1 MNTLPHIGIGAST
14 SLETPTLSLPPLSL
28 YIHVPWCV
36 RKCPYCD
43 FNSHEHDSGG
53 ALPEDDYIS
62 ALLDDLHHDL
72 KYVQKREIHSIFI
85 GGGTPSLLSAHAYD
99 RLLNGLQKSL
109 RFSSDIEITLEAN
122 PGTAEREK
130 FADYFSAGINR
141 LSLGI
146 QSFEAQ
152 QLKNLGRI
160 HDQHD
165 AERAIDFARN
175 AGFKRLNLDLMY
187 GLQEQP
193 PDAALADLRKA
204 ISFAPEHVS
213 WYQLTIEPN
222 TSFYKHTPPLPPE
235 DALIDMQDAGLALLQ
250 DSGLFRYEISAFARE
265 GEASRHNLNYWRFG
279 DYLGIGAGAH
289 AKLTEP
295 HKNRILRLRKRKQPA
310 HYLQAAKHS
319 LTLATSNLLVRYP
332 YIADA
337 SPIEAADLAVEFLL
351 NALRLREG
359 FTISQF
365 ESLTGLPFSRHTKQ
379 VESLQHQGLL
389 TVDGERISTTGRG
402 YQFLNSVLEA
412 FL

>member
-1 MNTLPHIGIGAST
+1 MNTLSHDTRRAS
-14 SLETPTLSLPPLSL
+14 SASEAPVLILPPLSL

-43 FNSHEHDSGG
+43 FNSHEHEGTAG
-53 ALPEDDYIS
+53 LPEDDYVT
-62 ALLDDLHHDL
+62 ALLDDLRHDL

-85 GGGTPSLLSAHAYD
+85 GGGTPSLLSANAYD
-99 RLLNGLQKSL
+99 RLLNDMQKMLS
-109 RFSSDIEITLEAN
+109 FSSDIEITLEAN

-130 FADYFSAGINR
+130 FADYFSVGINR

-146 QSFEAQ
+146 QSFDPQ

-160 HDQHD
+160 HDQFD
-165 AERAIDFARN
+165 AERAIDFARK

-187 GLQEQP
+187 GLQEQTP
-193 PDAALADLRKA
+193 EAALADLHKA
-204 ISFAPEHVS
+204 ISYAPEHLS

-222 TSFYKHTPPLPPE
+222 TAFFKHTPPLPPE
-235 DALIDMQDAGLALLQ
+235 DMLIDIQDAGLALLAG
-250 DSGLFRYEISAFARE
+250 SGLQRYEISAFARA

-295 HKNRILRLRKRKQPA
+295 HKNRILRLRKRKQPG

-319 LTLATSNLLVRYP
+319 LSQADSNLLVRYP
-332 YIADA
+332 YMADA
-337 SPIEAADLAVEFLL
+337 SPIDADDLPVEFFL

-389 TVDGERISTTGRG
+389 TTDGERITTTERG
-402 YQFLNSVLEA
+402 FQFLNSILEA

>member
-1 MNTLPHIGIGAST
+1 MSTLPSDDNSADST
-14 SLETPTLSLPPLSL
+14 SIAATLTLPPLSL

-43 FNSHEHDSGG
+43 FNSHEHEGAGG
-53 ALPEDDYIS
+53 LPEDDYIT
-62 ALLDDLHHDL
+62 ALLDDLRHDL
-72 KYVQKREIHSIFI
+72 KYVQNREIHSIFI
-85 GGGTPSLLSAHAYD
+85 GGGTPSLLSARAYD
-99 RLLNGLQKSL
+99 RLLNDLQKSL
-109 RFSSDIEITLEAN
+109 TFSHDIEITLEAN

-146 QSFEAQ
+146 QSFDPQ

-165 AERAIDFARN
+165 AERAIEYARS
-175 AGFKRLNLDLMY
+175 AGFERLNLDLMY
-187 GLQEQP
+187 GLQDQSPE
-193 PDAALADLRKA
+193 AAVADLRKA
-204 ISFAPEHVS
+204 ISFAPEHLS

-222 TSFYKHTPPLPPE
+222 TEFYKKTPPLPPE
-235 DALIDMQDAGLALLQ
+235 DALIEMQDAGLSLLH
-250 DSGLFRYEISAFARE
+250 DNGLMRYEISAFARA
-265 GEASRHNLNYWRFG
+265 GEESRHNLNYWRFG
-279 DYLGIGAGAH
+279 DYMGIGAGAH

-295 HKNRILRLRKRKQPA
+295 HKNRILRLRKRKQPG

-319 LTLATSNLLVRYP
+319 LSQADSNLLVRYP
-332 YIADA
+332 YMADA
-337 SPIEAADLAVEFLL
+337 SPIEAEDLPVEFLL

-359 FTISQF
+359 FTVSQF
-365 ESLTGLPFSRHTKQ
+365 ESLTGLPFSRHSKQ

-389 TVDGERISTTGRG
+389 TVDGERISTTERG
-402 YQFLNSVLEA
+402 YQFLNTVLEA

>member
-1 MNTLPHIGIGAST
+1 
-14 SLETPTLSLPPLSL
+14 
-28 YIHVPWCV
+28 
-36 RKCPYCD
+36 
-43 FNSHEHDSGG
+43 
-53 ALPEDDYIS
+53 
-62 ALLDDLHHDL
+62 
-72 KYVQKREIHSIFI
+72 
-85 GGGTPSLLSAHAYD
+85 
-99 RLLNGLQKSL
+99 
-109 RFSSDIEITLEAN
+109 FSSDIEITLEAN

-130 FADYFSAGINR
+130 FADYYSAGINR

-146 QSFEAQ
+146 QSFDPQ

-165 AERAIDFARN
+165 AERAIDYARK

-187 GLQEQP
+187 GLQEQT
-193 PDAALADLRKA
+193 PDAALADLHKA
-204 ISFAPEHVS
+204 IRYAPEHLS

-222 TSFYKHTPPLPPE
+222 TAFYKHTPPLPPE

-250 DSGLFRYEISAFARE
+250 EQGLQRYEISAFARE

-295 HKNRILRLRKRKQPA
+295 RKNRILRLRKRKQPT

-319 LTLATSNLLVRYP
+319 LSQASTNLLVRYP
-332 YIADA
+332 YMADA
-337 SPIEAADLAVEFLL
+337 SPIESQDLPVEFLL
-351 NALRLREG
+351 NALRLHEG

-365 ESLTGLPFSRHTKQ
+365 ESLTGLPFSGHLKQ

-389 TVDGERISTTGRG
+389 TIEGERITTTARG
-402 YQFLNSVLEA
+402 YQFLNTVLEA

>member
-1 MNTLPHIGIGAST
+1 VNTSPSDNNGGISASNALT
-14 SLETPTLSLPPLSL
+14 LPPLSL

-43 FNSHEHDSGG
+43 FNSHENEGG
-53 ALPEDDYIS
+53 SALPEDDYVT
-62 ALLDDLHHDL
+62 ALLDDLRHDL
-72 KYVQKREIHSIFI
+72 KYVQNREIHSIFV

-109 RFSSDIEITLEAN
+109 TFSSDIEITLEAN

-146 QSFEAQ
+146 QSFDPQ

-165 AERAIDFARN
+165 AERAIDFARK

-187 GLQEQP
+187 GLQEQTP
-193 PDAALADLRKA
+193 EAAVADLQKA
-204 ISFAPEHVS
+204 ISFAPEHLS

-222 TSFYKHTPPLPPE
+222 TEFYKKTPPLPPE
-235 DALIDMQDAGLALLQ
+235 DALIDMQDAGLALLR
-250 DSGLFRYEISAFARE
+250 DHGLMRYEISAFARA
-265 GEASRHNLNYWRFG
+265 GEESRHNLNYWRFG

-295 HKNRILRLRKRKQPA
+295 RKNRILRLRKRKQPG
-310 HYLQAAKHS
+310 HYLQAAKQS
-319 LTLATSNLLVRYP
+319 LSQADNNLLVRYP
-332 YIADA
+332 YMADA
-337 SPIEAADLAVEFLL
+337 SPIESEDLPVEFLL

-365 ESLTGLPFSRHTKQ
+365 EALTGLPFSRHLKQ

-389 TVDGERISTTGRG
+389 TVDGERISTTERG

>member
-1 MNTLPHIGIGAST
+1 MTTPPSSDPGASST
-14 SLETPTLSLPPLSL
+14 AGTPALTLPPLSL

-43 FNSHEHDSGG
+43 FNSHEHEGEGG
-53 ALPEDDYIS
+53 LPEDDYIN

-72 KYVQKREIHSIFI
+72 MYVQKRQIHSIFI
-85 GGGTPSLLSAHAYD
+85 GGGTPSLLSASAYD
-99 RLLNGLQKSL
+99 HLLNGLQKYL

-130 FADYFSAGINR
+130 FADYHAAGINR

-146 QSFEAQ
+146 QSFDAQ

-165 AERAIDFARN
+165 AERAIDFAHS

-187 GLQEQP
+187 GLQEQTP
-193 PDAALADLRKA
+193 AAAMADLHKA
-204 ISFAPEHVS
+204 ISFAPEHLS

-222 TSFYKHTPPLPPE
+222 TAFFKHTPPLPAE
-235 DALIDMQDAGLALLQ
+235 DALIDMQDAGLALLHQ
-250 DSGLFRYEISAFARE
+250 HGYQRYEISAFARH

-295 HKNRILRLRKRKQPA
+295 HKNRILRLRKRKQPG
-310 HYLQAAKHS
+310 HYLQAAKLS
-319 LTLATSNLLVRYP
+319 LTQADNNLLVRYP
-332 YIADA
+332 YMADA
-337 SPIEAADLAVEFLL
+337 SPIEADDLPVEFLL

-359 FTISQF
+359 FTVSQF

-389 TVDGERISTTGRG
+389 SVDGERITTTERG
-402 YQFLNSVLEA
+402 YQLLNSVLQA

>member
-1 MNTLPHIGIGAST
+1 MNTLSHNSRRTGSASEAPV
-14 SLETPTLSLPPLSL
+14 LILPPLSL

-43 FNSHEHDSGG
+43 FNSHEHEGTGG
-53 ALPEDDYIS
+53 LPEDDYVT
-62 ALLDDLHHDL
+62 ALLDDLRHDL

-85 GGGTPSLLSAHAYD
+85 GGGTPSLLSANAYD
-99 RLLNGLQKSL
+99 RLLNDMQKMLS
-109 RFSSDIEITLEAN
+109 FSSDIEITLEAN

-130 FADYFSAGINR
+130 FANYFSVGINR

-146 QSFEAQ
+146 QSFDAQ

-160 HDQHD
+160 HDQFD
-165 AERAIDFARN
+165 AERAIDFARK

-187 GLQEQP
+187 GLQEQTP
-193 PDAALADLRKA
+193 EAALADLHKA
-204 ISFAPEHVS
+204 ISYAPEHLS

-222 TSFYKHTPPLPPE
+222 TAFFKHTPPLPTE
-235 DALIDMQDAGLALLQ
+235 DTLIDIQDAGLALLAR
-250 DSGLFRYEISAFARE
+250 SGLQRYEISAFARE

-295 HKNRILRLRKRKQPA
+295 HKSRILRLRKRKQPA

-319 LTLATSNLLVRYP
+319 LSQADSNLLVRYP
-332 YIADA
+332 YMADA
-337 SPIEAADLAVEFLL
+337 SPIDADDLPVEFFL

-365 ESLTGLPFSRHTKQ
+365 ESLTGLPFSRHSKQ

-389 TVDGERISTTGRG
+389 TADGERITTTERG
-402 YQFLNSVLEA
+402 FQFLNSVLEA

>member
-1 MNTLPHIGIGAST
+1 MTPKV
-14 SLETPTLSLPPLSL
+14 PTLALPPLSL

-43 FNSHEHDSGG
+43 FNSHEHEG
-53 ALPEDDYIS
+53 AGELPEEDYVS
-62 ALLDDLHHDL
+62 ALLDDLQHDL
-72 KYVQKREIHSIFI
+72 AYVQQREIESIFI

-99 RLLNGLQKSL
+99 RLFNGLQKSL
-109 RFSSDIEITLEAN
+109 HFSRDIEITLEAN

-130 FADYFSAGINR
+130 FADYYSAGINR

-146 QSFEAQ
+146 QSFDPQ

-165 AERAIDFARN
+165 AERAIDYARK
-175 AGFKRLNLDLMY
+175 AGFNRLNLDLMY
-187 GLQEQP
+187 GLQEQT
-193 PDAALADLRKA
+193 PDAALADLHKA
-204 ISFAPEHVS
+204 IRFAPEHLS

-222 TSFYKHTPPLPPE
+222 TAFYKHTPPLPPE

-250 DSGLFRYEISAFARE
+250 EQGLQRYEISAFARE

-295 HKNRILRLRKRKQPA
+295 HKNRILRLRKRKQPT

-319 LTLATSNLLVRYP
+319 LSQASTNLLVRYP
-332 YIADA
+332 YMADA
-337 SPIEAADLAVEFLL
+337 NPIESQDLPVEFLL

-359 FTISQF
+359 FSISQF
-365 ESLTGLPFSRHTKQ
+365 ESLTGLPFSGHLKQ

-389 TVDGERISTTGRG
+389 TIEGERITTTARG
-402 YQFLNSVLEA
+402 YQFLNTVLEA

>member
-1 MNTLPHIGIGAST
+1 MTPKV
-14 SLETPTLSLPPLSL
+14 PTLTLPPLSL

-43 FNSHEHDSGG
+43 FNSHEHEG
-53 ALPEDDYIS
+53 AGELPEEDYVS
-62 ALLDDLHHDL
+62 ALLDDLQHDL
-72 KYVQKREIHSIFI
+72 VYVQQREIESIFI
-85 GGGTPSLLSAHAYD
+85 GGGTPSLLSARAYD
-99 RLLNGLQKSL
+99 RLFNGLQKSL
-109 RFSSDIEITLEAN
+109 HFSSDIEITLEAN

-130 FADYFSAGINR
+130 FADYYSAGINR

-146 QSFEAQ
+146 QSFDPQ

-165 AERAIDFARN
+165 AERAIDYARK

-187 GLQEQP
+187 GLQEQT
-193 PDAALADLRKA
+193 PDAALADLHKA
-204 ISFAPEHVS
+204 IRFAPEHLS

-222 TSFYKHTPPLPPE
+222 TAFYKHTPPLPPE
-235 DALIDMQDAGLALLQ
+235 DALMDMQDAGLALLQ
-250 DSGLFRYEISAFARE
+250 EQGLLRYEISAFARE

-295 HKNRILRLRKRKQPA
+295 RKNRILRLRKRKQPA

-319 LTLATSNLLVRYP
+319 LSQASTNLLVRYP
-332 YIADA
+332 YMADA
-337 SPIEAADLAVEFLL
+337 SPIESQDLPVEFLL

-365 ESLTGLPFSRHTKQ
+365 ESLTGLPFSGHLKQ

-389 TVDGERISTTGRG
+389 TIEGERITTTARG
-402 YQFLNSVLEA
+402 YQFLNTVLEA